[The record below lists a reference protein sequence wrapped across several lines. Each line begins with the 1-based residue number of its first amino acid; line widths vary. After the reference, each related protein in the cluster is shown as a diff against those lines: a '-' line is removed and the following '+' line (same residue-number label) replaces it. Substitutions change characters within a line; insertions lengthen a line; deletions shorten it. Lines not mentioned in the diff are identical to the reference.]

1 MAETGGGE
9 YPKCP
14 TQGSCSLSRVELT
27 PSLRHVYQGPDAS
40 DATLSV
46 GEEAGGAPA
55 RRTVAAGHPENPRE
69 PVRTRKTLTV
79 LRGKQVQNYVKKK
92 KKKNNKK
99 TKHDP

>member
-14 TQGSCSLSRVELT
+14 TQGSCSLSHVELT

-79 LRGKQVQNYVKKK
+79 LRGKQVQNYVK
-92 KKKNNKK
+92 NKK
-99 TKHDP
+99 QKQ